1 MSPSGCRLRPLL
13 FGVLALSNLALAP
26 FALAAEYCVGT
37 VSQLQ
42 NALDQA
48 EIDGQDSEIKIRSG
62 NYAVSSNI
70 VYETLGEFAV
80 AAGKLTLRGGY
91 NSDCSS
97 RNDTDGATRFTGNG
111 TRTLRALT
119 QTGNVSLA
127 GLAFEGVHV
136 TLKSE
141 LFQGCGALDRDFNL
155 RRVRITSASAYLF
168 SQCHNVLIDNVL
180 IVNGVRGPDI
190 IENTAVA
197 STGLM
202 LRFADVD
209 GDWIGTPTMVNSTVI
224 NANTVVTACCDRVP
238 TFAAYNTIFEHSS
251 NELRFIDTRFFAK
264 NSRWDAATY
273 SGLSGLIASSE
284 NNTTAAASLDAEFY
298 PTLGS
303 AMRNSGSGTVFG
315 GLSAIDQTG
324 NDRVIGIR
332 VDRGARES
340 LTDGSGIYTVTN
352 TATSGTGSLS
362 WAIAQ
367 ANAESGFNRIAFN
380 IPGSGCPKIISV
392 PSALIVNERLA
403 IDGFSQPGAQVNT
416 LEGNLWNGVPCVL
429 LRGPNGGV
437 GIETG
442 GDLGTDRLSI
452 TGLAFERFELAVSL
466 LFGQD
471 HSIHGS
477 QFGGEIGNTG
487 LVLAGNDQAIALV
500 GGRDTLIGGAFPS
513 HRNLIGSSGDV
524 GVLITQFIGLGGEGI
539 TIRNNLIGSDKDG
552 VGSLPNG
559 DGIRISGPGNTVVE
573 NVIAGNTRD
582 GIVIAGS
589 NARGNTVV
597 DNNIGGNLDLV
608 TFLQGNGRMGIMVEN
623 GASLNV
629 IGPGNRVGRNGD
641 DGIRIF
647 TDAGR
652 SNRITG
658 NLTALNDAMGI
669 DIGANGVTAND
680 NDPVSCAITSACA
693 ANRGQNYPV
702 LSEAERKTQG
712 LIPINTPVRIRGTL
726 RSVVGG
732 PYRIEIFV
740 SPGCDAN
747 GHGEARRQLT
757 TTVVTVPNEP
767 YCPGGGPTCILCSN
781 GNCTKDFSVW
791 VPELG
796 LAIGDVI
803 TTTATSPEG
812 DTSEFS
818 ACEPVTREPPPDALF
833 KNGFELTI
841 GGT

>member
-1 MSPSGCRLRPLL
+1 MPPIRRCLKPLL
-13 FGVLALSNLALAP
+13 LGALALSTLAYAP
-26 FALAAEYCVGT
+26 FGLAAEYCVGT

-42 NALDQA
+42 NALNDA
-48 EIDGQDSEIKIRSG
+48 EVDGQDSEIRIKSG
-62 NYAVSSNI
+62 TYAVSGNI
-70 VYETLGEFAV
+70 VYQPVGEYFL

-97 RNDTDGATRFTGNG
+97 RVDTDGATRFTGDG
-111 TRTLRALT
+111 SRTLRALT

-141 LFQGCGALDRDFNL
+141 VFQGCGALDRDFNL

-168 SQCHNVLIDNVL
+168 SQCHNVLVDNVL

-190 IENTAVA
+190 IENSAIA
-197 STGLM
+197 STGLLM
-202 LRFADVD
+202 RFADVD
-209 GDWIGTPTMVNSTVI
+209 GDWIGEPTMVNSTVI
-224 NANTVVTACCDRVP
+224 NANTLVTACCDRNP
-238 TFAAYNTIFEHSS
+238 RFDAYNTIFEHSA
-251 NELRFIDTRFFAK
+251 NELRINNVSMLAK
-264 NSRWDAATY
+264 NSRWDSVNYDGLGGLLAA
-273 SGLSGLIASSE
+273 SE
-284 NNTTAAASLDAEFY
+284 NNTTAAAALDAEFY

-303 AMRNSGSGTVFG
+303 AMRNSGTGTVPG
-315 GLSAIDQTG
+315 GLSAIDQAG
-324 NDRVIGIR
+324 SDRVIGIR
-332 VDRGARES
+332 VDRGAREN

-367 ANAESGFNRIAFN
+367 ANAEPGFNRIAFA
-380 IPGSGCPKIISV
+380 IPGSGCPKVISV

-403 IDGFSQPGAQVNT
+403 IDGFSQPGAQINT
-416 LEGNLWNGVPCVL
+416 LEGNLWNGLPCVL

-442 GDLGTDRLSI
+442 GDLGTERLSI
-452 TGLAFERFELAVSL
+452 TGLAFERFDLAVSL

-487 LVLAGNDQAIALV
+487 LTLAGNDQAIALV
-500 GGRDTLIGGAFPS
+500 GGRDTLIGGSFPS
-513 HRNLIGSSGDV
+513 HRNLIGSSSDV

-552 VGSLPNG
+552 IGSLPNG
-559 DGIRISGPGNTVVE
+559 DGIRISGPDNVVQE

-589 NARGNTVV
+589 NATGNTVV
-597 DNNIGGNLDLV
+597 GNSIGGNLDLV

-623 GASLNV
+623 GASQNV
-629 IGPGNRVGRNGD
+629 IGPDNRIGRNGD

-647 TDAGR
+647 SDAGGR
-652 SNRITG
+652 NRITG
-658 NLTALNDAMGI
+658 NLLALNDAMGI
-669 DIGANGVTAND
+669 DLGANGVTAND
-680 NDPVSCAITSACA
+680 NDPAFCAPGAGCA
-693 ANRGQNYPV
+693 ANGGQNYPV

-712 LIPINTPVRIRGTL
+712 IVPINTPVRIRGTL

-740 SPGCDAN
+740 SDDCEAN
-747 GHGEARRQLT
+747 GHGEARRSLA
-757 TTVVTVPNEP
+757 TTVLTIPNEP
-767 YCPGGGPTCILCSN
+767 YCPPGGAVCIACSS

-796 LAIGDVI
+796 LETGDVI
-803 TTTATSPEG
+803 TTTATSADG
-812 DTSEFS
+812 NTSEFS
-818 ACEPVTREPPPDALF
+818 ACETVTREPLPDELF
-833 KNGFELTI
+833 KSSFEFTV
-841 GGT
+841 GGN